1 MEDREKREDA
11 GERNEKMQE
20 RKTRRCRREE
30 KKCRRE
36 KKRCSKKQKNIP
48 FRVQYKLFFLYLHPK
63 GYNYFK
69 RLPLKKFTAMD
80 MSLSSFVKERRK
92 QLNLTQT
99 DLAEKS
105 GVGLRFV
112 RELEQGKQ
120 TLRMD
125 KINQVLALFGHEVG
139 AVPAASLRQ

>member
-1 MEDREKREDA
+1 MQERGEKMQ
-11 GERNEKMQE
+11 ERGEKMQE
-20 RKTRRCRREE
+20 RKE
-30 KKCRRE
+30 KVQQKN
-36 KKRCSKKQKNIP
+36 KKNIP

-80 MSLSSFVKERRK
+80 MSVSSFVKERRK

>member
-1 MEDREKREDA
+1 MKRWKT
-11 GERNEKMQE
+11 ERNEKMQE
-20 RKTRRCRREE
+20 RGGKMEDKEKREDAGEKRRGAA
-30 KKCRRE
+30 KNK
-36 KKRCSKKQKNIP
+36 KNIP